1 MNLDRR
7 LLFGLTALWL
17 LAWLLAPPAALAHV
31 GAPYPVL
38 MEEPAGPYR
47 VSALAD
53 PDVGQGT
60 FYILIAL
67 EQGQAP
73 PPDTVVTVW
82 VEPEDGHLGE
92 AAHRAE
98 REQTRYGERFVAK
111 VPFDAEGKWRV
122 RLEIEGSTGQGS
134 LVFPV
139 QVTPSGTGWLAT
151 VACLVPFLILG
162 GLCLRGTLRQR
173 SERSPEHDLS
183 SR

>member
-7 LLFGLTALWL
+7 LLLGLTGLL
-17 LAWLLAPPAALAHV
+17 VLAWLVAPPVALAHV

-38 MEEPAGPYR
+38 MEEPVGPYL

-60 FYILIAL
+60 FYVLVSLAS
-67 EQGQAP
+67 EQAP

-82 VEPEDGHLGE
+82 VEPEDGHRGE
-92 AAHRAE
+92 TNHQAE

-111 VPFDAEGKWRV
+111 VPFDAEGRWGV
-122 RLEIEGSTGQGS
+122 QLEIEGSAGQGS
-134 LVFPV
+134 VAFPV
-139 QVTPSGTGWLAT
+139 QVTPAGTGWLAT

-162 GLCLRGTLRQR
+162 GLWLRGTLRQR
-173 SERSPEHDLS
+173 SG
-183 SR
+183 